1 MKNFF
6 LFSIFSLLFM
16 AVSAQLKP
24 QATPANYAAAYTRV
38 EQFNAD
44 MNFCKVDGD
53 YRYAV
58 IFRDSENKTQAIR
71 FHTFRKGMK
80 YYNLKINY
88 HELNNGNYRKMSQRI
103 KVRKADVILFG
114 DLTQ

>member
-1 MKNFF
+1 MVA
-6 LFSIFSLLFM
+6 IG
-16 AVSAQLKP
+16 QLKP
-24 QATPANYAAAYTRV
+24 QATPANYAEGYTRV
-38 EQFNAD
+38 EQYNAD
-44 MNFCKVDGD
+44 MNFCKVNGD
-53 YRYAV
+53 YRYVV
-58 IFRDSENKTQAIR
+58 IFRDAENKTQAIR